1 VSAKSQKSLESLL
14 SEYGRGSTEAFRE
27 FFARTKVVVYGYLRK
42 RLADGSSADDVFQ
55 ETYLRV
61 HRYITS
67 FDADG
72 NALAWLLRIAH
83 GCLSD
88 HLRKRYE
95 KAEVLQ
101 EMAPEQAVEARAE
114 DVLILRETLVQAAS
128 LVGRGDVELILERF
142 VDGDSFEEIADRRS
156 WTPAN
161 ARQRLSRALRKLKA
175 GPQT

>member
-42 RLADGSSADDVFQ
+42 RLSDGSSADDVFQ
-55 ETYLRV
+55 DTYLRV

-95 KAEVLQ
+95 KPEVLR
-101 EMAPEQAVEARAE
+101 EAPPEQAVAGRAE
-114 DVLILRETLVQAAS
+114 DVMLLRETLVQVTS
-128 LVGRGDVELILERF
+128 LVDRGDVELILERF

-156 WTPAN
+156 WTPGN

-175 GPQT
+175 GPQI

>member
-1 VSAKSQKSLESLL
+1 VSAKDQKSLEDLL
-14 SEYGRGSTEAFRE
+14 SDYGGGSSEAFSE
-27 FFARTKVVVYGYLRK
+27 FFAKTRTVVYGYLRR
-42 RLADGSSADDVFQ
+42 RLPDAAAADDVFQ
-55 ETYLRV
+55 DTYLRV

-67 FDADG
+67 FDASG

-95 KAEVLQ
+95 RLEVLT
-101 EMAPEQAVEARAE
+101 ETLPEGAEAGRAE
-114 DVLILRETLVQAAS
+114 DVLILRETLAQATA
-128 LVGRGDVELILERF
+128 LVDRSEVELILERF
-142 VDGDSFEEIADRRS
+142 VDGASFEEIADKRS

-175 GPQT
+175 GAPS

>member
-1 VSAKSQKSLESLL
+1 
-14 SEYGRGSTEAFRE
+14 
-27 FFARTKVVVYGYLRK
+27 
-42 RLADGSSADDVFQ
+42 
-55 ETYLRV
+55 
-61 HRYITS
+61 
-67 FDADG
+67 
-72 NALAWLLRIAH
+72 
-83 GCLSD
+83 
-88 HLRKRYE
+88 
-95 KAEVLQ
+95 
-101 EMAPEQAVEARAE
+101 MAPEQAVEARAE